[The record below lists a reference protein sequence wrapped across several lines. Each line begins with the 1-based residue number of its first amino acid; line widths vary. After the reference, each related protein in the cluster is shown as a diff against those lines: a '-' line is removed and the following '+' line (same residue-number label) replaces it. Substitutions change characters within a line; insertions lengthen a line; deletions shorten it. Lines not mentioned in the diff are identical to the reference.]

1 YWQLNDCWPVI
12 SWSSLDYFQRW
23 KALHYFSKKAFQEIL
38 VSAKVDDGKVSVYII
53 SDKQDLVK
61 GKLILQG
68 TDFNGTIHWEKSIDI
83 DIQGNRSEVFAKLNV
98 EDLIKEKNKKN
109 TLLRMMIFE
118 KEILLS
124 ENLYYFTT
132 PGELKLEKPSI
143 NIDIVRIESGYELK
157 LSTDKLAKNIYLS
170 TDVVDGSFSDNYFD
184 LLPGDI
190 KTIYYL
196 SDNVIQDFQQKIK
209 LLTLVDT
216 Y

>member
-1 YWQLNDCWPVI
+1 M
-12 SWSSLDYFQRW
+12 
-23 KALHYFSKKAFQEIL
+23 
-38 VSAKVDDGKVSVYII
+38 
-53 SDKQDLVK
+53 
-61 GKLILQG
+61 
-68 TDFNGTIHWEKSIDI
+68 DFNGETFWETSTDI
-83 DIQGNRSEVFAKLNV
+83 DIQENRTEMFAKF
-98 EDLIKEKNKKN
+98 EIKELLKGKDKRS

-143 NIDIVRIESGYELK
+143 NIDVVRVDSGYELK
-157 LSTDKLAKNIYLS
+157 LSTDKLAKNLFLS

-196 SDNVIQDFQQKIK
+196 SDNAIQDFQQKIK
-209 LLTLVDT
+209 ILTLVDT
-216 Y
+216 L